1 MPPQE
6 SGSAPARA
14 TLDVLGMHCA
24 SCVANVE
31 AALKAAP
38 GVRDVAVN
46 LATEQATITF
56 DPVSTTPD
64 QLAKAVSD
72 AGYEART
79 RSAAAA
85 TLTQS
90 PVERSRSEM
99 RKWRA
104 RAAFGVALA
113 FPVAVLG
120 MFVPGRESGLAQ
132 AVLTTILQ
140 ATLGL
145 VFIRGSLRAARHAR
159 ADMDSLIALGT
170 TTAWAYSLW
179 TLWAGHEHFFFDTAA
194 TILALIAVGKW
205 LESRARSAATSA
217 VTSLLDLSAPTATL
231 IRNGQEA
238 EVSAA
243 DLHPGDVVLVRPGG
257 RLPADGLVE
266 SGETTIDES
275 LLTGEAM
282 PVARAPG
289 HEVVGGSI
297 NLTGAI
303 HVRITRTG
311 AATIVGQMASLVE
324 SALATKTGAQR
335 LADRIAGVFVPIV
348 CGVAL
353 ATLLGWGLAGF
364 WENGLHAAIAVLIVA
379 CPCALGLATPAA
391 VMVGCAVGAR
401 RGVLIR
407 SSEVLE
413 RIGRLNTVVLDKTGT
428 MTIGRP
434 TIARIVSIQAGVD
447 EAAVIRLAAA
457 VEQLSEHPL
466 AKAVTREAALRAIQ
480 VPVASGFVNHAGGGV
495 QAIVDGRIISVSKL
509 ADSDPFPAADELRA
523 EGMTLSGVY
532 EGGANPRLLGVLAF
546 SDELKPGARD
556 AVVELQQLG
565 LETILLTGDHPAA
578 AQRIGQLVGIQNV
591 IAGVSP
597 QGKLDCI
604 RDLQSRGDAGE
615 KRSVAMVGDGINDA
629 AALAQADVG
638 IAMGGGADIAKEA
651 GDVVLV
657 GGDPSAI
664 PRAIRLSL
672 AMRRRIRLGLLWA
685 FIYNVAL
692 IPLAVAGLLHPM
704 LAAAAMSISSA
715 SVVGNALLLLRFD
728 RKRR

>member
-1 MPPQE
+1 
-6 SGSAPARA
+6 
-14 TLDVLGMHCA
+14 MHCA

-31 AALKAAP
+31 AALKASP

-56 DPVSTTPD
+56 DPVATTPD
-64 QLAKAVSD
+64 QLAKAVSE

-79 RSAAAA
+79 RSAAAVTPA
-85 TLTQS
+85 QS

-257 RLPADGLVE
+257 RLPADGRVE

-289 HEVVGGSI
+289 HEVVGGSV
-297 NLTGAI
+297 NLSGAI

-324 SALATKTGAQR
+324 SALATKTGSQR

-353 ATLLGWGLAGF
+353 ATFLGWGLAGF
-364 WENGLHAAIAVLIVA
+364 WEGGLHAAIAVLIVA

-407 SSEVLE
+407 SAEVLE

-428 MTIGRP
+428 ITIGRP
-434 TIARIVSIQAGVD
+434 TIARLVSIQAGVD

-495 QAIVDGRIISVSKL
+495 QAIVDGRVISVSKL

-523 EGMTLSGVY
+523 QGMTLSGVY

-556 AVVELQQLG
+556 AVVQLQHLG

-615 KRSVAMVGDGINDA
+615 RRSVAMVGDGINDA

-728 RKRR
+728 RERR